1 MIINGSKKINKN
13 NNNYILYSFI
23 YIALGAMTYK
33 L

>member
-1 MIINGSKKINKN
+1 MVVKKKNK

-23 YIALGAMTYK
+23 YIALGAMMYK